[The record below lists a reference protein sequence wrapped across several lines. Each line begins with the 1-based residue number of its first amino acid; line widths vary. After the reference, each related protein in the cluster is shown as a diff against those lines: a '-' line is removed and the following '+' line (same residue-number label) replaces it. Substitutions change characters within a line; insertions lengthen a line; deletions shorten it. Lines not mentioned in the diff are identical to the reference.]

1 MFSHQ
6 KIFNTWFTQNKEY
19 AFKCPIKNKDKL
31 RLSQKADSLKKNICK
46 LPANIMPV
54 YRRGESIYRF

>member
-1 MFSHQ
+1 MP
-6 KIFNTWFTQNKEY
+6 NKN
-19 AFKCPIKNKDKL
+19 NKDKL